1 VEGASFRQAGRSAA
15 SQLCR
20 LEQLLD
26 DECGGFGMN
35 SVSVRLRYRPVRLG
49 WCVRDQN
56 LEDLRRA
63 IRYSHA
69 FVGGIFNPIIPVDH
83 NESKEF
89 IAKMRVDA
97 LMNVSED
104 DASKAFVKRFD

>member
-1 VEGASFRQAGRSAA
+1 
-15 SQLCR
+15 
-20 LEQLLD
+20 
-26 DECGGFGMN
+26 MN

-56 LEDLRRA
+56 LEDLRSA

-83 NESKEF
+83 SESKEF
-89 IAKMRVDA
+89 IARMRVDA
-97 LMNVSED
+97 LMNLSED
-104 DASKAFVKRFD
+104 DAS